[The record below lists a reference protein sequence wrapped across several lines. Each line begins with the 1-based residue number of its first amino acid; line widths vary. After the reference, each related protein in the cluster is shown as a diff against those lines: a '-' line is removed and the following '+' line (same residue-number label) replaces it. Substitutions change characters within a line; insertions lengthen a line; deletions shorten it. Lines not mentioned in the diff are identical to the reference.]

1 MDHRQV
7 FRGIVRKI
15 SASRICLAPVIP
27 QVRRARP
34 NGAFNERQNLG
45 TCVRQT
51 MALFNRINVAFNG
64 AKASQA
70 SPVARVARPG
80 RRRPSFSIFWGET
93 GTPRTEENRR
103 TRTTMK
109 DDLGRITLHTSAW
122 AVRFSF
128 HQKRSNRFLHRT
140 DLSLDQGQQ
149 LFGHTPSHFL
159 GAIVDSRQRG
169 G

>member
-1 MDHRQV
+1 
-7 FRGIVRKI
+7 VRKI

-34 NGAFNERQNLG
+34 KGAFRRSAKSGHVPVGSANDGSVQQDQCCVQQGKSIPSKSGSTGRSSWSSSSFVLDFLG
-45 TCVRQT
+45 GDGHPQ
-51 MALFNRINVAFNG
+51 
-64 AKASQA
+64 
-70 SPVARVARPG
+70 
-80 RRRPSFSIFWGET
+80 
-93 GTPRTEENRR
+93 NRR
-103 TRTTMK
+103 KSK
-109 DDLGRITLHTSAW
+109 DKNDDEGRFGRITLHTSAW